1 MEEGE
6 TKTKKKKKKKGEPT
20 AKLSGKDLDD
30 KMVSLRS
37 TLVSHIQVQDC
48 GVYVQAS
55 TLASVDVLVEFLNTS
70 KIPYSKFGI
79 GPVGVQDV
87 EKASAMLEHDP
98 LYAAILAFDVKVE
111 SDAREFADAIGVRI
125 FEADIMHHLL
135 YDFTGYKEE
144 LKQKGREQFK
154 NIAVFP
160 CKLRILPDHIYNNC
174 DPIVVRVVVEAGVIK
189 TGTPLCV
196 PSKEFMEIGVVKT
209 IEINN
214 ESVEIARDGLEVH
227 LRIENVS
234 VDVPKM
240 VGRDFEAKDVIISKI
255 SRKSIDACKVHFK
268 EVLTKTDWQVMKELK
283 VMLDIP

>member
-1 MEEGE
+1 M
-6 TKTKKKKKKKGEPT
+6 
-20 AKLSGKDLDD
+20 
-30 KMVSLRS
+30 
-37 TLVSHIQVQDC
+37 
-48 GVYVQAS
+48 
-55 TLASVDVLVEFLNTS
+55 
-70 KIPYSKFGI
+70 
-79 GPVGVQDV
+79 
-87 EKASAMLEHDP
+87 
-98 LYAAILAFDVKVE
+98 
-111 SDAREFADAIGVRI
+111 
-125 FEADIMHHLL
+125 
-135 YDFTGYKEE
+135 
-144 LKQKGREQFK
+144 
-154 NIAVFP
+154 
-160 CKLRILPDHIYNNC
+160 
-174 DPIVVRVVVEAGVIK
+174 VEAGVIK
-189 TGTPLCV
+189 TGTPICV